1 MKPRILFVNMPFSG
15 ADRPQI
21 GVSLLKASLRARGF
35 ECDIRY
41 FNHILAEQIGPL
53 LYQQF
58 SGFIDHTIF
67 AGEWLF
73 AHHFFGDL
81 LLDGNGYL
89 RHIQKNLRTS
99 DETVNNILWL
109 RRFIAPF
116 LDQCMRTV
124 DWNRYSIIGFTS
136 TFEQNMASLALAQM
150 IKERHPDKIIVM
162 GGANCEHPM
171 GLAIHRCF
179 PFIDYVFSG
188 EADDSFP
195 EFVER
200 IARHEP
206 VSDIRGMVYRD
217 GRRSV
222 FTGAPAQITDMDSLP
237 YPDYD
242 DYFDQLKGTTIPTHL
257 LPTLQI
263 ETSRGC
269 WWGAKHHCT
278 FCGLNALNMNFR
290 AKSQDRALQEVLHL
304 ASRYPTN
311 QIAAVDNIIDTH
323 YFRDLL
329 PELKSRKLKLTLFYE
344 TKSNLH
350 KEQVKLLSDAGVK
363 MIQPGVESLH
373 SHMLQLMRKGVSP
386 LQNVQLLKWC
396 KEYGVD
402 PSWNLLY
409 GFPGEHPRD
418 YEEMLPL
425 IQSIIHLDPPDGHG
439 PIRLDRFSPYF
450 QDPESFGLIN
460 ARPMAVYRY
469 LYPLSDADLHDITYF
484 YEYEFADGTD
494 PGSYIGPTLQQ
505 LDAWREA
512 SGRGASLRA
521 SSPSADRLVV
531 DDTRPNA
538 VWPRTEL
545 QGWQKELYDFC
556 DQVRSWKAIE
566 RWLKENAPG
575 ATAEDAQTVLD
586 QLVQLKLVARDG
598 EHYLS
603 LATAAPMPAKPYAFF
618 PYGSQVPETQVMN
631 A

>member
-1 MKPRILFVNMPFSG
+1 MPFSG

-21 GVSLLKASLRARGF
+21 GISLLKAALHAKGF

-41 FNHILAEQIGPL
+41 FNHLLAEKVGPS

-73 AHHFFGDL
+73 AYHFFGEP
-81 LLDGNGYL
+81 LLDGNSYL
-89 RHIQKNLRTS
+89 RHIQRNLNAS
-99 DETVNNILWL
+99 NETVGQILWM
-109 RRFIAPF
+109 RQFIAPF
-116 LDQCMRTV
+116 LDECMRSV
-124 DWNRYSIIGFTS
+124 DWSRYSIIGFTS
-136 TFEQNMASLALAQM
+136 TFEQNLASLALAQR
-150 IKERHPDKIIVM
+150 IKERYPEKLIVM

-171 GLAIHRCF
+171 GLAISRCF

-188 EADDSFP
+188 EADDGFP

-200 IARHEP
+200 IARRQP
-206 VSDIRGMVYRD
+206 VDDIRGLVYRR
-217 GRRSV
+217 GKKSIFAGSPEQV
-222 FTGAPAQITDMDSLP
+222 TEMDRLP
-237 YPDYD
+237 FPNYD
-242 DYFDQLKGTTIPTHL
+242 DYFAQLKGTSIPQHMI
-257 LPTLQI
+257 PTLQI

-278 FCGLNALNMNFR
+278 FCGLNANSMNFR
-290 AKSQDRALQEVLHL
+290 AKSQPRALKEILHL
-304 ASRYPTN
+304 AERYPAN
-311 QIAAVDNIIDTH
+311 QIAAVDNIIDNH

-329 PELKSRKLKLTLFYE
+329 PELKRRKLNLTLFYE

-373 SHMLQLMRKGVSP
+373 THMLQLMRKGVSP

-409 GFPGEHPRD
+409 GFPGEHPSD

-450 QDPESFGLIN
+450 QDPESFGLKN

-469 LYPLSDADLHDITYF
+469 LYPLPDAELRDIAYF
-484 YEYEFADGTD
+484 YQYEFADGTD
-494 PGSYIGPTLQQ
+494 PGRYIGPTLEQ
-505 LDAWREA
+505 LGKWQEA
-512 SGRGASLRA
+512 SMRGAALHA
-521 SSPSADRLVV
+521 SQTAKDLWVV
-531 DDTRPNA
+531 DDSRPNA

-545 QGWQKELYDFC
+545 KGWVGELYDFC
-556 DQVRSWKAIE
+556 DQVRSLKAIH
-566 RWLKENAPG
+566 RWLAANAPKVSENEG
-575 ATAEDAQTVLD
+575 REVLD
-586 QLVQLKLVARDG
+586 RLVELKLIARDG
-598 EHYLS
+598 DHYLS
-603 LATAAPMPAKPYAFF
+603 LALPAPAKKNPYAFL
-618 PYGSQVPETQVMN
+618 PYDAAGMGTQVMTN
-631 A
+631 